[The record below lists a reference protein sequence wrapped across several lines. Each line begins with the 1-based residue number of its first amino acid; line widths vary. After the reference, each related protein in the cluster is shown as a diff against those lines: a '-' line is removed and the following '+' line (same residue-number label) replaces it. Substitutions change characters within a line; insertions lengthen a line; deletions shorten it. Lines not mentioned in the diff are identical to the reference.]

1 MSIIWARSAA
11 TLPLWSRRA
20 DRGWPVGKE
29 SVLRPV
35 RGMRFIALVAVGGLT
50 LAATACGEA
59 PEENNGTAASP
70 TGKAYTACMVT
81 DQGGL
86 DDKSF
91 NAAAWKGMEQAKSK
105 NPAITIKN
113 VQSKTEADYEPNING
128 FVQQKCD
135 FILAVGGLMSTALEK
150 VAKANPNQQFGIVDS
165 ASTSPNVHTM
175 QYHTE
180 QAAYLAGY
188 LSAGLTKSGKVAT
201 YGGLKIPPVTIFMDG
216 YADGVAKYNTDKGK
230 SVQVLGWDKAKQDGT
245 FTEDFVSPDKG
256 KAKSDAFVAQG
267 ADIIMPVAGKTGTGT
282 ASAAKAS
289 GGKFS
294 VIWVDQDGCVSN
306 AENCAAFITT
316 VVKNIT
322 DAVDDAVTK
331 GAAGQD
337 LKTPYLGTLENN
349 GVSLAPFHE
358 FESKI
363 PADLKTELDKIKAD
377 IIAGTIKVES
387 PAAPK

>member
-1 MSIIWARSAA
+1 
-11 TLPLWSRRA
+11 
-20 DRGWPVGKE
+20 
-29 SVLRPV
+29 
-35 RGMRFIALVAVGGLT
+35 
-50 LAATACGEA
+50 
-59 PEENNGTAASP
+59 
-70 TGKAYTACMVT
+70 MVT

-91 NAAAWKGMEQAKSK
+91 NAAAWKGMENAKAK
-105 NPAITIKN
+105 NPNITIKN
-113 VQSKTEADYEPNING
+113 VQSKTEADYEPNLNG

-150 VAKANPNQQFGIVDS
+150 VAKANPNQQFGIVDAGS
-165 ASTSPNVHTM
+165 ALPNVHTM
-175 QYHTE
+175 QFHTE
-180 QAAYLAGY
+180 QASFLAGY
-188 LSAGLTKSGKVAT
+188 LAGGMSKSGKVGT

-216 YADGVAKYNTDKGK
+216 FADGVAEYNKAKSK
-230 SVQVLGWDKAKQDGT
+230 SVQVLGWDKAKQEGT

-267 ADIIMPVAGKTGTGT
+267 ADIVFPVAGKTGTGS

-289 GGKFS
+289 GKFS

-306 AENCAAFITT
+306 AENCAAFLTT

-322 DAVDDAVTK
+322 DSVTDAITK
-331 GAAGQD
+331 GAAGED
-337 LKTPYLGTLENN
+337 LKAPYLGTLANN

-358 FESKI
+358 WESKV
-363 PADLKTELDKIKAD
+363 PAELKAEVDKLKAD
-377 IIAGTIKVES
+377 IIAGTVKVES